1 MQRFLPLRARHCAHH
16 GQLHQNWNEQ
26 AAELLASRIRS
37 CSSRPEKVIAATT
50 AEPSS
55 FRKSAGS
62 MGTLTTTAW
71 QVLDALIGVTMLLLA
86 AMLVWR

>member
-16 GQLHQNWNEQ
+16 GQLHQNWDKQ
-26 AAELLASRIRS
+26 AAEFFASRIR
-37 CSSRPEKVIAATT
+37 CCGSRPEKGIAGTS
-50 AEPSS
+50 AEPSR